1 MARISIHP
9 SALLFAV
16 LTPLVLVTGCQPATS
31 ETQSATETQAQA
43 SPAPTSSFAEQ
54 VKSAPDCHDLAGPW
68 QSDLERT
75 TNAQMDTVTTTYTF
89 QDSMTQHL
97 TCTLDAGIPHEAG
110 TIWKDDLPEGA
121 TLLLTREGQ
130 ALIYIDTDVEPGT
143 TFTLTAT
150 NGPA

>member
-1 MARISIHP
+1 MARISLHP

-16 LTPLVLVTGCQPATS
+16 LTPLVLLSSCQPATS
-31 ETQSATETQAQA
+31 ETQDAGQTQVQA

-54 VKSAPDCHDLAGPW
+54 VKSAPDCHNLAGPW
-68 QSDLERT
+68 QLDMSRT
-75 TNAQMDTVTTTYTF
+75 NNSQMDTTTATYTF

-97 TCTLDAGIPHEAG
+97 TCTLDAGIPHEQG

-130 ALIYIDTDVEPGT
+130 ALIYIDTDVEPNT
-143 TFTLTAT
+143 TFSLTAT